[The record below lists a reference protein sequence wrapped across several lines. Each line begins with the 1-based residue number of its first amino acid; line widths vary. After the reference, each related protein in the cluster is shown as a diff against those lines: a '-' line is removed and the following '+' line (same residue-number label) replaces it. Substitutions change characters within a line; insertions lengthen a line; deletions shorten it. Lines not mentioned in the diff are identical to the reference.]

1 MRDSIWTAGAERL
14 TGDDVKKKR
23 EDVRKRL
30 KRKGDLKRSTEKLL
44 LAQNEEQEFKKE
56 MNVDV
61 PCWNQFIMNRFPNYY
76 S

>member
-30 KRKGDLKRSTEKLL
+30 KRKRDLKRSTEKLL

-56 MNVDV
+56 MNIDA
-61 PCWNQFIMNRFPNYY
+61 PCWNQFIMNCFPNYY